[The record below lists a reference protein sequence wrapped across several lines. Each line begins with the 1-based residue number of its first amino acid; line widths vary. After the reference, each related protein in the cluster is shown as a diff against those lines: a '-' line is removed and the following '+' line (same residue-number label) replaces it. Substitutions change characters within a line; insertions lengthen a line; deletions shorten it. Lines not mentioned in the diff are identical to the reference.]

1 MNIREVSF
9 GKRGLNRH
17 YIAAAIGGLI
27 ALVAAPVEAKVSE
40 ARFGLFAHNVETN
53 VSKNAGKEDGV
64 DIQVEVLFD
73 SPNLLRFA
81 GAPRPSLV
89 ASLNSQGETSF
100 AGASLDW
107 SFPIGTKFSIDP
119 YLGYIFHTGDPLN
132 NPYAPAD
139 SVRRAQFNAEEL
151 ALGSRDLF
159 RLGFA
164 VSYAPSETWT
174 TAIVYEHLSHG
185 HILGG
190 EKNQGLDNV
199 GFRLGRKF

>member
-81 GAPRPSLV
+81 GAPRPSLLV
-89 ASLNSQGETSF
+89 LRWIGAFRLARNSQSTPILAISF
-100 AGASLDW
+100 TQVTRSTIPMRQRTASAAPNLTLRSWHLDHATC
-107 SFPIGTKFSIDP
+107 SG
-119 YLGYIFHTGDPLN
+119 
-132 NPYAPAD
+132 
-139 SVRRAQFNAEEL
+139 L
-151 ALGSRDLF
+151 AL
-159 RLGFA
+159 
-164 VSYAPSETWT
+164 P
-174 TAIVYEHLSHG
+174 
-185 HILGG
+185 
-190 EKNQGLDNV
+190 
-199 GFRLGRKF
+199 